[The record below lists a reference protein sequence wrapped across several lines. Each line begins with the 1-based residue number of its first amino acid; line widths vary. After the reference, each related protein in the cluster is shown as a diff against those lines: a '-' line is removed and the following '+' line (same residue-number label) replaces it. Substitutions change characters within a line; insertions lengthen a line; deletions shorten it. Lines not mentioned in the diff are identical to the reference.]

1 MELIREISEELK
13 SSYIDYAMSV
23 IIGRALPDVRDGLKP
38 VQRRILYAMY
48 EMGLLSNRAYRKCA
62 RIVGDVLGKYHPHG
76 DSAVYDALVRM
87 AQDFSM
93 RYPLVDGQG
102 NFGSID
108 GDVAAAMR
116 YTEARLTK
124 LAEEML
130 ADIDKETVDFVPNFD
145 STLNEPSVL
154 PSKIPNLLVNGS
166 SGIAVGMATNMPPH
180 NLREICSAIIEYVK
194 NPLITIAELL
204 KIVKGPDFPTG
215 GVIVGKEGIRQ
226 VYETGKGKLVVRGKV
241 DFEENAIVIKEVP
254 YQVNKA
260 KLVEKIAELVKE
272 GKLEEVKAVRDE
284 SDREGIRIVVELRR
298 GDFEAVVN
306 KLYTYTPLQTTF
318 GVINLAI
325 VNGVP
330 KILNL
335 KGLIEEFVN
344 HRREVI
350 TRRTRYLLK
359 KSEERY
365 HILEGLKIALDNIDE
380 VIALIKSSSSPDEAR
395 KSLMERFNLSE
406 VQANAILQMRLQK
419 LTSLEKEAILEEHR
433 EIGLKIKEYKEIL
446 ASQERIDAIL
456 VEEIQELSQKYGDDR
471 RTSIVSEIGEITFE
485 DLISLEDNLLVVT
498 SQGYIK
504 RMNLE
509 TFRTQR
515 RGGVGVIGVSL
526 RHEDLP
532 KFVSVCN
539 THHKLLFFSNK
550 GRAYWINT
558 YEIPKQERTGKGVHI
573 KNFISLADGERIVS
587 VLSIPEFEGEAI
599 LLTEDSFIKRTGLKE
614 FENAKRAGVVAGGKI
629 KAARIA
635 RGDEILIATRL
646 GLAARYKI
654 KDIPIYSR
662 TAKGVKALKLQK
674 GDEIAWMTPAESD
687 GYILTLTTKGFGK
700 RTPIEDYRLTKRGA
714 KGVRNIKLSNRNGKV
729 IFSEFVKGDEELLA
743 LSEDGYAI
751 KTEVKSIPVHGRNTA
766 GVKVS
771 KRGVAC
777 ATILPTILHA

>member
-48 EMGLLSNRAYRKCA
+48 EMGLLSNRPYRKCA

-76 DSAVYDALVRM
+76 DTAVYDALVRM

-93 RYPLVDGQG
+93 RYSLVDGQG

-124 LAEEML
+124 LAEEIL
-130 ADIDKETVDFVPNFD
+130 ADIERETVDFIPNFD
-145 STLNEPSVL
+145 STLQEPSVL

-180 NLREICSAIIEYVK
+180 NLGEICSAIVEYVK
-194 NPLITIAELL
+194 NPLIGITQLL

-215 GVIVGKEGIRQ
+215 GIIVGKEGIKQ
-226 VYETGKGKLVVRGKV
+226 VYTTGKGKLVVRGRV
-241 DFEENAIVIKEVP
+241 DFEENAIIIKEIP

-260 KLVEKIAELVKE
+260 KLVEKIAELVRE

-306 KLYTYTPLQTTF
+306 KLYTFTPLQTTF

-335 KGLIEEFVN
+335 KELIEEFVN
-344 HRREVI
+344 HRREVV
-350 TRRTRYLLK
+350 TRRTKYLLRR
-359 KSEERY
+359 SEERY
-365 HILEGLKIALDNIDE
+365 HILEGLRMALENIDD
-380 VIALIKSSSSPDEAR
+380 VVALIKSSSSPDEAR
-395 KSLMERFNLSE
+395 KGLIERFNLSE
-406 VQANAILQMRLQK
+406 AQANAILQMRLQK
-419 LTSLEKEAILEEHR
+419 LTGLEMDAIIAEHKEV
-433 EIGLKIKEYKEIL
+433 GLKIKEYREIL
-446 ASQERIDAIL
+446 SSQEKIDGIL
-456 VEEIQELSQKYGDDR
+456 IEEIEEISEKYGDER
-471 RTSIVSEIGEITFE
+471 RTSIVSESGEISFE
-485 DLISLEDNLLVVT
+485 DLISYEDNLLVIT

-526 RHEDLP
+526 RQEDVP
-532 KFVSVCN
+532 RFVSVCN
-539 THHKLLFFSNK
+539 THHKLLFFSNR

-558 YEIPKQERTGKGVHI
+558 YEVPKQDRTGKGVHL
-573 KNFISLADGERIVS
+573 KNFVSLGDGEKIVS
-587 VLSIPEFEGEAI
+587 VVSIPEFNGEVI
-599 LLTEDSFIKRTGLKE
+599 LLTEDGFIKRTNLKE
-614 FENAKRAGVVAGGKI
+614 FENAKRAGVVAGGRI
-629 KAARIA
+629 VAARLVN
-635 RGDEILIATRL
+635 GNEVLIATRL
-646 GLAARYKI
+646 GLAARYRI
-654 KDIPIYSR
+654 RDIPLYSR

-674 GDEIAWMTPAESD
+674 GDEIAWITPANED
-687 GYILTLTTKGFGK
+687 GHILTLTTKGYGK
-700 RTPIEDYRLTKRGA
+700 RTPLDEYRLTRRGA
-714 KGVRNIKLSNRNGKV
+714 KGVKNIKLSRRNGEV
-729 IFSEFVKGDEELLA
+729 IFSEFVKGDEELLT
-743 LSEDGYAI
+743 LSKDGYAI
-751 KTEVKSIPVHGRNTA
+751 KTEVKSIPVHSRNTA

-771 KRGVAC
+771 KRGIKC
-777 ATILPTILHA
+777 ATII

>member
-48 EMGLLSNRAYRKCA
+48 EMGLLSNRPYRKCA

-76 DSAVYDALVRM
+76 DTAVYDALVRM

-93 RYPLVDGQG
+93 RYSLVDGQG

-124 LAEEML
+124 LAEEIL
-130 ADIDKETVDFVPNFD
+130 ADIERETVDFIPNFD
-145 STLNEPSVL
+145 STLQEPSVL

-180 NLREICSAIIEYVK
+180 NLGEICSAIVEYVK
-194 NPLITIAELL
+194 NPLIGITQLL

-215 GVIVGKEGIRQ
+215 GIIVGKEGIKQ
-226 VYETGKGKLVVRGKV
+226 VYTTGKGKLVVRGRV
-241 DFEENAIVIKEVP
+241 DFEENAIIIKEIP

-260 KLVEKIAELVKE
+260 KLVEKIAELVRE

-306 KLYTYTPLQTTF
+306 KLYTFTPLQTTF

-335 KGLIEEFVN
+335 KELIEEFVN
-344 HRREVI
+344 HRREVV
-350 TRRTRYLLK
+350 TRRTKYLLRR
-359 KSEERY
+359 SEERY
-365 HILEGLKIALDNIDE
+365 HILEGLRMALENIDD
-380 VIALIKSSSSPDEAR
+380 VVALIKSSSSPDEAR
-395 KSLMERFNLSE
+395 KGLIERFNLSE
-406 VQANAILQMRLQK
+406 AQANAILQMRLQK
-419 LTSLEKEAILEEHR
+419 LTGLEMDAIIAEHKEV
-433 EIGLKIKEYKEIL
+433 GLKIKEYREIL
-446 ASQERIDAIL
+446 SSQEKIDGIL
-456 VEEIQELSQKYGDDR
+456 IEEIEEISEKYGDER
-471 RTSIVSEIGEITFE
+471 RTSIVSESGEISFE
-485 DLISLEDNLLVVT
+485 DLISHEDNLLVIT

-526 RHEDLP
+526 RQEDVP
-532 KFVSVCN
+532 RFVSVCN
-539 THHKLLFFSNK
+539 THHKLLFFSNR

-558 YEIPKQERTGKGVHI
+558 YEVPKQDRTGKGVHL
-573 KNFISLADGERIVS
+573 KNFVSLGDGEKIVS
-587 VLSIPEFEGEAI
+587 VVSIPEFNGEVI
-599 LLTEDSFIKRTGLKE
+599 LLTEDGFIKRTNLKE
-614 FENAKRAGVVAGGKI
+614 FENAKRAGVVAGGRI
-629 KAARIA
+629 VAARLVN
-635 RGDEILIATRL
+635 GNEVLIATRL
-646 GLAARYKI
+646 GLAARYRI
-654 KDIPIYSR
+654 RDIPLYSR

-674 GDEIAWMTPAESD
+674 GDEIAWITPANED
-687 GYILTLTTKGFGK
+687 GHILTLTTKGYGK
-700 RTPIEDYRLTKRGA
+700 RTPLDEYRLTRRGA
-714 KGVRNIKLSNRNGKV
+714 KGVKNIKLSRRNGEV
-729 IFSEFVKGDEELLA
+729 IFSEFVKGDEELLT
-743 LSEDGYAI
+743 LSKDGYAI
-751 KTEVKSIPVHGRNTA
+751 KTEVKSIPVHSRNTA

-771 KRGVAC
+771 KRGIKC
-777 ATILPTILHA
+777 ATII

>member
-1 MELIREISEELK
+1 MELVREISEELK

-48 EMGLLSNRAYRKCA
+48 EMGLLSNRPYRKCA

-124 LAEEML
+124 LAEEIL
-130 ADIDKETVDFVPNFD
+130 ADIEKETVDFTPNFD
-145 STLNEPSVL
+145 STLQEPSVL
-154 PSKIPNLLVNGS
+154 PSKIPNLLINGS

-180 NLREICSAIIEYVK
+180 NLREICNAVVEYVK
-194 NPLITIAELL
+194 NPLISVDELL

-215 GVIVGKEGIRQ
+215 GIIVGKEGIKQ
-226 VYETGKGKLVVRGKV
+226 VYTTGKGKLIVRGRV
-241 DFEENAIVIKEVP
+241 DFEENAIIVKEIP

-260 KLVEKIAELVKE
+260 RLVEKIAELVKE

-284 SDREGIRIVVELRR
+284 SDREGIRIVIELRR

-306 KLYTYTPLQTTF
+306 KLYTFTPLQTTF

-325 VNGVP
+325 VGGVP
-330 KILNL
+330 RILNL

-350 TRRTRYLLK
+350 TRRTKYLLR

-365 HILEGLKIALDNIDE
+365 HILEGLKIALENIDE
-380 VIALIKSSSSPDEAR
+380 IISLIKSSSSPEEA
-395 KSLMERFNLSE
+395 KKGLMKRFDLSE
-406 VQANAILQMRLQK
+406 EQANAILQMRLQK
-419 LTSLEKEAILEEHR
+419 LTGLEMDAIIAEHR
-433 EIGLKIKEYKEIL
+433 EVGLKIKEYRDIL
-446 ASQERIDAIL
+446 SSQERIDEIL
-456 VEEIQELSQKYGDDR
+456 VEEIQEISEKYGDER
-471 RTSIVSEIGEITFE
+471 RTTIVSESGEIGFE
-485 DLISLEDNLLVVT
+485 DLISYEDNLLVIT
-498 SQGYIK
+498 SQGYLK

-526 RHEDLP
+526 RQDDVP
-532 KFVSVCN
+532 KFISVCN
-539 THHKLLFFSNK
+539 THHKLVFFSNRGK
-550 GRAYWINT
+550 AYWINT
-558 YEIPKQERTGKGVHI
+558 YEIPKQDRTGRGVHI
-573 KNFISLADGERIVS
+573 RNFVSLGDGERIVS
-587 VLSIPEFEGEAI
+587 AISIPEFEGEVV
-599 LLTEDSFIKRTGLKE
+599 LLTEDGYIKRTKLKD

-629 KAARIA
+629 VAARLV
-635 RGDEILIATRL
+635 RGEEIFIATRQ
-646 GLAARYKI
+646 GLAARYRI
-654 KDIPIYSR
+654 KDIPVYGR
-662 TAKGVKALKLQK
+662 TAKGVKAIRLQK
-674 GDEIAWMTPAESD
+674 GDEIAWITSVSGA
-687 GYILTLTTKGFGK
+687 GHILTLTTKGYGK
-700 RTPIEDYRLTKRGA
+700 RTPLDDYRLTRRGA
-714 KGVRNIKLSNRNGKV
+714 KGVKNIKLSRRNGEV
-729 IFSEFVKGDEELLA
+729 VFSEFVKGDEELLT
-743 LSEDGYAI
+743 LSNDGYAI
-751 KTEVKSIPVHGRNTA
+751 KTEVRSIPIHGRNTA

-771 KRGVAC
+771 RRGIRC
-777 ATILPTILHA
+777 ATII

>member
-48 EMGLLSNRAYRKCA
+48 EMGLLSNRPYRKCA

-76 DSAVYDALVRM
+76 DTAVYDALVRM

-93 RYPLVDGQG
+93 RYSLVDGQG

-124 LAEEML
+124 LAEEIL
-130 ADIDKETVDFVPNFD
+130 ADIERETVDFIPNFD
-145 STLNEPSVL
+145 STLQEPSVL

-180 NLREICSAIIEYVK
+180 NLGEICSAIVEYVK
-194 NPLITIAELL
+194 NPLIGITQLL

-215 GVIVGKEGIRQ
+215 GIIVGKEGIKQ
-226 VYETGKGKLVVRGKV
+226 VYTTGKGKLVVRGRV
-241 DFEENAIVIKEVP
+241 DFEENAIIIKEIP

-260 KLVEKIAELVKE
+260 KLVEKIAELVRG

-306 KLYTYTPLQTTF
+306 KLYTFTPLQTTF

-335 KGLIEEFVN
+335 KELIEEFVN
-344 HRREVI
+344 HRREVV
-350 TRRTRYLLK
+350 TRRTKYLLR

-365 HILEGLKIALDNIDE
+365 HILEGLKIALENIDD
-380 VIALIKSSSSPDEAR
+380 VVALIKSSSSPDEAR
-395 KSLMERFNLSE
+395 KGLIERFNLSE
-406 VQANAILQMRLQK
+406 AQANAILQMRLQK
-419 LTSLEKEAILEEHR
+419 LTGLEMDAIIAEHKEV
-433 EIGLKIKEYKEIL
+433 GLKIKEYREIL
-446 ASQERIDAIL
+446 SSQEKIDGIL
-456 VEEIQELSQKYGDDR
+456 IEEIEEISEKYGDER
-471 RTSIVSEIGEITFE
+471 RTSIVSESGEVSFE
-485 DLISLEDNLLVVT
+485 DLISYEDNLLVIT

-526 RHEDLP
+526 RQEDVP
-532 KFVSVCN
+532 RFVSVCN
-539 THHKLLFFSNK
+539 THHKLLFFSNR

-558 YEIPKQERTGKGVHI
+558 YEVPKQDRTGKGVHL
-573 KNFISLADGERIVS
+573 KNFVSLGDGEKIVS
-587 VLSIPEFEGEAI
+587 VVSIPEFNGEVI
-599 LLTEDSFIKRTGLKE
+599 LLTEDGFIKRINLKE
-614 FENAKRAGVVAGGKI
+614 FENAKRAGVVAGGRI
-629 KAARIA
+629 VAARLVN
-635 RGDEILIATRL
+635 GNEVLIATRL
-646 GLAARYKI
+646 GLAARYRI
-654 KDIPIYSR
+654 RDIPLYSR

-674 GDEIAWMTPAESD
+674 GDEIAWITPANED
-687 GYILTLTTKGFGK
+687 GHILTLTTKGYGK
-700 RTPIEDYRLTKRGA
+700 RTPLDEYRLTRRGA
-714 KGVRNIKLSNRNGKV
+714 KGVKNIKLSRRNGEV
-729 IFSEFVKGDEELLA
+729 IFSEFVKGDEELLT
-743 LSEDGYAI
+743 LSKDGYAI
-751 KTEVKSIPVHGRNTA
+751 KTEVKSIPVHSRNTA
-766 GVKVS
+766 GVGVS
-771 KRGVAC
+771 KRGIKC
-777 ATILPTILHA
+777 ATII

>member
-38 VQRRILYAMY
+38 VQRRILYSMY
-48 EMGLLSNRAYRKCA
+48 EMGLLSNRPYRKCA

-124 LAEEML
+124 LAEEIL
-130 ADIDKETVDFVPNFD
+130 ADIEKETVDFTPNFD
-145 STLNEPSVL
+145 STLQEPSVL

-180 NLREICSAIIEYVK
+180 NLKEICNAIIEYVK
-194 NPLITIAELL
+194 NPLIGVNELL

-215 GVIVGKEGIRQ
+215 GIIVGTEGIKQ
-226 VYETGKGKLVVRGKV
+226 VYTTGKGKLVVRGRV
-241 DFEENAIVIKEVP
+241 DFEEDTIIIKEIP

-260 KLVEKIAELVKE
+260 KLVEKIAELVKD

-306 KLYTYTPLQTTF
+306 KLYTFTPLQTTF

-325 VNGVP
+325 VGGVP

-335 KGLIEEFVN
+335 RELIEEFVN

-350 TRRTRYLLK
+350 TRRTRYLLR

-365 HILEGLKIALDNIDE
+365 HILEGLRIALENVDE
-380 VIALIKSSSSPDEAR
+380 AITLIKSSLSPDEAR
-395 KSLMERFNLSE
+395 KRLMERFDLSE
-406 VQANAILQMRLQK
+406 AQANAILQMRLQK
-419 LTSLEKEAILEEHR
+419 LTSLEMNAIIAEHR
-433 EIGLKIKEYKEIL
+433 EVGQKIKEYKEIL
-446 ASQERIDAIL
+446 SSQERIDGIL
-456 VEEIQELSQKYGDDR
+456 IGEIEEISEKYGDER
-471 RTSIVSEIGEITFE
+471 RTSIVSESGEISFE
-485 DLISLEDNLLVVT
+485 DLISYEDNLLVIT

-509 TFRTQR
+509 TFKTQR

-526 RHEDLP
+526 RQDDVP
-532 KFVSVCN
+532 KFISVCN
-539 THHKLLFFSNK
+539 THHRLLFFSNRGK
-550 GRAYWINT
+550 AYWINS
-558 YEIPKQERTGKGVHI
+558 YEIPKQDRTGKGVHL
-573 KNFISLADGERIVS
+573 KNFVSLEDGEKIVS
-587 VLSIPEFEGEAI
+587 VVSVPEFDREVI
-599 LLTEDSFIKRTGLKE
+599 LLTEDGFIKRTNLKE
-614 FENAKRAGVVAGGKI
+614 FENAKRAGVVAGGRMV
-629 KAARIA
+629 AARLVN
-635 RGDEILIATRL
+635 GDEVLIATRQ
-646 GLAARYKI
+646 GLAARYRI
-654 KDIPIYSR
+654 KDIPLYSR
-662 TAKGVKALKLQK
+662 TAKGVKALRLQK
-674 GDEIAWMTPAESD
+674 GDEIAWITPAD
-687 GYILTLTTKGFGK
+687 GEGHILTLTTKGYGK
-700 RTPIEDYRLTKRGA
+700 RTPLDEYRLTRRGA
-714 KGVRNIKLSNRNGKV
+714 KGVKNIKLSKRNGEV

-743 LSEDGYAI
+743 LSKDGYAI
-751 KTEVKSIPVHGRNTA
+751 KTEVKSIPIHGRNTA

-771 KRGVAC
+771 RRGVRC
-777 ATILPTILHA
+777 ATII

>member
-48 EMGLLSNRAYRKCA
+48 EMGLLSNRPYRKCA

-76 DSAVYDALVRM
+76 DTAVYDALVRM
-87 AQDFSM
+87 AQGFSM
-93 RYPLVDGQG
+93 RYSLVDGQG

-124 LAEEML
+124 LAEEIL
-130 ADIDKETVDFVPNFD
+130 ADIERETVDFIPNFD
-145 STLNEPSVL
+145 STLQEPSVL

-180 NLREICSAIIEYVK
+180 NLGEICSAIVEYVK
-194 NPLITIAELL
+194 NPLIGITQLL

-215 GVIVGKEGIRQ
+215 GIIVGKEGIKQ
-226 VYETGKGKLVVRGKV
+226 VYTTGKGKLVVRGRV
-241 DFEENAIVIKEVP
+241 DFEENAIIIKEIP

-260 KLVEKIAELVKE
+260 KLVEKIAELVRE

-306 KLYTYTPLQTTF
+306 KLYTFTPLQTTF

-335 KGLIEEFVN
+335 KELIEEFVN
-344 HRREVI
+344 HRREVV
-350 TRRTRYLLK
+350 TRRTKYLLR

-365 HILEGLKIALDNIDE
+365 HILEGLRMALENIDD
-380 VIALIKSSSSPDEAR
+380 VVALIKSSSSPDEAR
-395 KSLMERFNLSE
+395 KGLIERFNLSE
-406 VQANAILQMRLQK
+406 AQANAILQMRLQK
-419 LTSLEKEAILEEHR
+419 LTGLEMDAIIAEHKEV
-433 EIGLKIKEYKEIL
+433 GLKIKEYREIL
-446 ASQERIDAIL
+446 SSQEKIDGIL
-456 VEEIQELSQKYGDDR
+456 IEEIEEISEKYGDER
-471 RTSIVSEIGEITFE
+471 KTSIVSESGEISFE
-485 DLISLEDNLLVVT
+485 DLISYEDNLLVIT

-526 RHEDLP
+526 RQEDVP
-532 KFVSVCN
+532 RFVSVCN
-539 THHKLLFFSNK
+539 THHKLLFFSNR

-558 YEIPKQERTGKGVHI
+558 YEVPKQDRTGKGVHL
-573 KNFISLADGERIVS
+573 KNFVSLGDGEKIVS
-587 VLSIPEFEGEAI
+587 VVSIPEFNGEVI
-599 LLTEDSFIKRTGLKE
+599 LLTEDGFIKRTNLKE
-614 FENAKRAGVVAGGKI
+614 FENAKRAGVVAGGRI
-629 KAARIA
+629 VAARLVN
-635 RGDEILIATRL
+635 GNEVLIATRL
-646 GLAARYKI
+646 GLAARYRI
-654 KDIPIYSR
+654 RDIPLYSR

-674 GDEIAWMTPAESD
+674 GDEIAWITPANED
-687 GYILTLTTKGFGK
+687 GHILTLTTKGYGK
-700 RTPIEDYRLTKRGA
+700 RTPLDEYRLTRRGA
-714 KGVRNIKLSNRNGKV
+714 KGVKNIKLSRRNGEV
-729 IFSEFVKGDEELLA
+729 IFSEFVKGDEELLT
-743 LSEDGYAI
+743 LSKDGYAI
-751 KTEVKSIPVHGRNTA
+751 KTEVKSIPVHSRNTA

-771 KRGVAC
+771 KRGIKC
-777 ATILPTILHA
+777 ATII